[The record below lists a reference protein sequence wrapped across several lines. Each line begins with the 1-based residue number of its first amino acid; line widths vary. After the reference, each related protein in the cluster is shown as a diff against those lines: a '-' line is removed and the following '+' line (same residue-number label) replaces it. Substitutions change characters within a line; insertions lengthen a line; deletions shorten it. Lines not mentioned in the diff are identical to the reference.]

1 MYLQLD
7 ALVEEI
13 KQSLQK
19 ALIYMEHLQLQLNML
34 SIGKLSPSIITPL
47 KLHDL
52 LLDIQTKRALRL
64 PGDPKTDLW
73 HFYKLLTCNT
83 VVVEDKMLVVVP
95 VPSLDFNDDFEVYRV
110 HNLPIL
116 FDSNNGVITEVVASY
131 WLEADAIAVNTQR
144 TNFVLLTEKE
154 LEGCSKPVIGFCSV
168 RARCILSAGTVSVLG
183 PCSSKTRRELNE
195 IVKQ

>member
-1 MYLQLD
+1 MQLETLLPMYFRLD

-19 ALIYMEHLQLQLNML
+19 ALIYVEHLQLQLNML

-73 HFYKLLTCNT
+73 HSYKLLTCNT
-83 VVVEDKMLVVVP
+83 VVEEDKILVVVP
-95 VPSLDFNDDFEVYRV
+95 VLTLDSNEDFEVCRV
-110 HNLPIL
+110 LSPDVIL
-116 FDSNNGVITEVVASY
+116 CD
-131 WLEADAIAVNTQR
+131 
-144 TNFVLLTEKE
+144 
-154 LEGCSKPVIGFCSV
+154 
-168 RARCILSAGTVSVLG
+168 
-183 PCSSKTRRELNE
+183 
-195 IVKQ
+195 